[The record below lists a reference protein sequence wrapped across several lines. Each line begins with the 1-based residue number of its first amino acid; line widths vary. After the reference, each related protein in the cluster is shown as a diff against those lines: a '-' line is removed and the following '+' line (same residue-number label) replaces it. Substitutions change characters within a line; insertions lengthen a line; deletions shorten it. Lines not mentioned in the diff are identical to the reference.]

1 MPRVAIEE
9 NSRISLRIRPDEK
22 ALVMRAVALKQT
34 DLTDFV
40 VRHAVRA
47 AKQVIQKAD
56 RIQLTERDSLMVLDL
71 LENPPAPNAKL
82 HAAARAFAKHTSS

>member
-9 NSRISLRIRPDEK
+9 NSRISLRIRPEEK

-82 HAAARAFAKHTSS
+82 HAAARGFAKHTS